1 LSSSTYAFF
10 PITAKTAWTIAKAPL
25 TVTAAAASKTYDGQ
39 AYSGG
44 NGVSYSGWVNNE
56 GTSALGG
63 SVSYG
68 GTSQGAINA
77 GTYVITPSG
86 LTSTNYDISYANG
99 ALTVNAA
106 QSVSSTK
113 NFAGIENKIFEDK
126 NATAT
131 AFSKALPAS
140 EVGTISSAQVAMMG
154 KFSVES
160 IPDDDIKV
168 SPNQSGLLAVT
179 FFEGSSGGT
188 RSRSISFEQKADL
201 ISLESSDAQAPLA
214 GDEQL
219 SFSGKLMPFLVAA
232 PNGEMVEYQGG
243 IVNKH
248 ILIVASS
255 NEAKLM
261 ARENIKVVLA
271 SAVTMLGKGDVIV
284 LAQLDGV
291 IIDLR

>member
-1 LSSSTYAFF
+1 
-10 PITAKTAWTIAKAPL
+10 
-25 TVTAAAASKTYDGQ
+25 
-39 AYSGG
+39 
-44 NGVSYSGWVNNE
+44 
-56 GTSALGG
+56 
-63 SVSYG
+63 
-68 GTSQGAINA
+68 
-77 GTYVITPSG
+77 
-86 LTSTNYDISYANG
+86 
-99 ALTVNAA
+99 
-106 QSVSSTK
+106 
-113 NFAGIENKIFEDK
+113 
-126 NATAT
+126 
-131 AFSKALPAS
+131 
-140 EVGTISSAQVAMMG
+140 MMG

-179 FFEGSSGGT
+179 FFEGSGGGT